1 MIQVN
6 GNVGRDKEDYSGDAG
21 ATLDAADGC
30 QRQGPRSGGQGAFGK
45 ARQFLDQRN
54 AAGETALMLASRYGH
69 MEVVE
74 LLLKAGANTEGA
86 MDEAIAAAKSDGQ
99 TEEEIG
105 EAIAAGAVVPGV
117 PAAAVAAAVGSME
130 KAFE

>member
-1 MIQVN
+1 MADETKKMIQVML
-6 GNVGRDKEDYSGDAG
+6 A
-21 ATLDAADGC
+21 
-30 QRQGPRSGGQGAFGK
+30 PRSTPLMVASAKGHAPVVK
-45 ARQFLDQRN
+45 ALLAKPGSFIDQRN
-54 AAGETALMLASRYGH
+54 GAGETALMLASRYGH

-74 LLLKAGANTEGA
+74 LLLEAGANMEGA
-86 MDEAIAAAKSDGQ
+86 MDEAIAAAKSNGR

-105 EAIAAGAVVPGV
+105 EAIAAGAAVPGV